1 MANIL
6 KCKMCGG
13 DIEVSQDMTV
23 GKCLFCGSTMT
34 LPRIDS
40 DKKARLFNRANE
52 YRLNNEFDKAYD
64 AYKTITEEDE
74 QEAEAYWG
82 MLLSEYGVEYVED
95 PNSGK
100 RIPTCHRTQIQSILD
115 NTNYKYA
122 LQYSTGESK
131 FIYQDEA
138 EILDKVQRKII
149 SISSQIEPYDVFIC
163 YKESEDET
171 GERTRDSI
179 LAESIYN
186 EYEKQGVRTFFARIS
201 LEEHLGENYEPY
213 IYAALKSARIMVV
226 VSTTSEHVEAVWVK
240 NEWSR
245 FLHFME
251 EDDSKV
257 LIPVYQDMNAYD
269 FPKSLSGFQMQDMS
283 KVGAIQDLVRGTK
296 KILGTTRTE
305 TRDAQLQA
313 LIADK
318 QERERKNRKI
328 RKLIP
333 LIVGIAVVFIAAIT
347 GLLLF
352 KIKSLEEK
360 PVENNNTTIT
370 ASRDIIQTQE
380 GYELFFDYQF
390 IMEDQTCLEFSYQ
403 DDRTCYVQK
412 EKYTWDYV
420 DDGDGVSGLFIYDG
434 SSLKYTFRLSRYT
447 TSDNYPM
454 ILATLMENEGS
465 FNGRCYIDIFLEEL
479 NDSQKKEIAEIGK
492 KSIVIDENDEIPSSS
507 EYSKFVVPINSD
519 NFDNYC
525 RLFTDKDRNA
535 TYNTVLLNNIYSE
548 GWHWGGVVNN
558 YEGNQKCKLYG
569 VTNRLLPF
577 CMDDGVIKQRINTG
591 LIKDGMEKM
600 ESTVMAVFYS
610 EDAIESEEYSEY
622 GSKTIRLKNG
632 ERIALGRKGENGTVV
647 YKGRRY

>member
-13 DIEVSQDMTV
+13 DIEVSQDLTV

-74 QEAEAYWG
+74 QESEAYWG
-82 MLLSEYGVEYVED
+82 MILSEYGVEYVED

-115 NTNYKYA
+115 NTNYKLA

-149 SISSQIEPYDVFIC
+149 SVSSQIEPYDVFIC
-163 YKESEDET
+163 YKESEDGT

-213 IYAALKSARIMVV
+213 IYAALKSARVMVV

-296 KILGTTRTE
+296 KILGTTKTE

-318 QERERKNRKI
+318 QERERKRRKI
-328 RKLIP
+328 KKLIP
-333 LIVGIAVVFIAAIT
+333 LIVGISIILVAAIT
-347 GLLLF
+347 GLLIF
-352 KIKSLEEK
+352 NIKNAPKSTLE
-360 PVENNNTTIT
+360 TT
-370 ASRDIIQTQE
+370 SESDIFQTQE
-380 GYELFFDYQF
+380 GYEIFYDYQF
-390 IMEDQTCLEFSYQ
+390 IMDNKTGAGFVFSYQ
-403 DDRTCYVQK
+403 NDGTCIINKTKCTWEYNISDGEIIDGLSIYV
-412 EKYTWDYV
+412 
-420 DDGDGVSGLFIYDG
+420 GDKLKGTF
-434 SSLKYTFRLSRYT
+434 SLTH
-447 TSDNYPM
+447 SDNKIYA
-454 ILATLMENEGS
+454 LLRNSDNFYSGA
-465 FNGRCYIDIFLEEL
+465 CYIDIDLEGL
-479 NDSQKKEIAEIGK
+479 NDSQKTAIGEIGK
-492 KSIVIDENDEIPSSS
+492 KSTFIEYNESIPKSS
-507 EYSKFVVPINSD
+507 EFSKFAVNITKN
-519 NFDNYC
+519 NFDQ
-525 RLFTDKDRNA
+525 FFEIIPVTDDDGNEQ
-535 TYNTVLLNNIYSE
+535 YILLNKIYE
-548 GWHWGGVVNN
+548 NGWHWGGAGDSATIKVYGQSCNLIPFSLNKSLTDTRVKSGMIKEIMANT
-558 YEGNQKCKLYG
+558 QK
-569 VTNRLLPF
+569 
-577 CMDDGVIKQRINTG
+577 
-591 LIKDGMEKM
+591 
-600 ESTVMAVFYS
+600 AVFYS
-610 EDAIESEEYSEY
+610 DNAIESEEYSNTDNNAT
-622 GSKTIRLKNG
+622 KIMKLKNG
-632 ERIALGRKGENGTVV
+632 EKITIESVIEGNYTGYNGH
-647 YKGRRY
+647 YY

>member
-82 MLLSEYGVEYVED
+82 MILSEYGVEYVED
-95 PNSGK
+95 PNTGK

-149 SISSQIEPYDVFIC
+149 SVSSQIEPYDVFIC
-163 YKESEDET
+163 YKESEDVT
-171 GERTRDSI
+171 GERTKDSI

-186 EYEKQGVRTFFARIS
+186 EYEKQGVRVFFARIS

-213 IYAALKSARIMVV
+213 IYAALKSARVMVV

-296 KILGTTRTE
+296 KILGTTKTE
-305 TRDAQLQA
+305 TRDAAVNEL
-313 LIADK
+313 LADK
-318 QERERKNRKI
+318 KHREEQEIKKNKTKI
-328 RKLIP
+328 
-333 LIVGIAVVFIAAIT
+333 IVLRIAVIT
-347 GLLLF
+347 IIIGIFTAGVLLF
-352 KIKSLEEK
+352 GPKVNKKIWSNRINKSTIAVETGIPNCDEYMKLDLIISKENFDDYFEFQYFASSDSRKKITMLTSKLYDEGWIFVESPEVGCDYSGNPFSYLIQPINAAYSKRPLLPATYCRIMSSDTMK
-360 PVENNNTTIT
+360 PAFDKSVENFHAYFVSKNALKDYKIENNCRIV
-370 ASRDIIQTQE
+370 
-380 GYELFFDYQF
+380 EL
-390 IMEDQTCLEFSYQ
+390 
-403 DDRTCYVQK
+403 
-412 EKYTWDYV
+412 
-420 DDGDGVSGLFIYDG
+420 
-434 SSLKYTFRLSRYT
+434 
-447 TSDNYPM
+447 
-454 ILATLMENEGS
+454 
-465 FNGRCYIDIFLEEL
+465 
-479 NDSQKKEIAEIGK
+479 
-492 KSIVIDENDEIPSSS
+492 
-507 EYSKFVVPINSD
+507 
-519 NFDNYC
+519 
-525 RLFTDKDRNA
+525 
-535 TYNTVLLNNIYSE
+535 
-548 GWHWGGVVNN
+548 
-558 YEGNQKCKLYG
+558 
-569 VTNRLLPF
+569 
-577 CMDDGVIKQRINTG
+577 
-591 LIKDGMEKM
+591 KDGTIIK
-600 ESTVMAVFYS
+600 
-610 EDAIESEEYSEY
+610 EENLMDQYNDY
-622 GSKTIRLKNG
+622 P
-632 ERIALGRKGENGTVV
+632 
-647 YKGRRY
+647 Y